1 MFKRGLIRSFPIAIG
16 YLPIAI
22 TFGVSA
28 MALGFS
34 KVEVFLISALIFAGA
49 SQFALISL
57 LPYSVIDAVSVA
69 LILNLRHIIYSYII
83 SQKFELKKL
92 FITAFGLTDEVF
104 ATSIASEEMDEKYIL
119 GLEVGSYLS
128 WILGTLVGIFGGDIL
143 LSNKILYPSLLFSL
157 TVLYF
162 ILLVPNLKKLGLSAI
177 VGGVIALVFY
187 YFGYSSIGILVAG
200 ILSPLVVLKIKNKNG
215 IT

>member
-16 YLPIAI
+16 YLPVAI

-28 MALGFS
+28 LALGFS

-83 SQKFELKKL
+83 SQKFELKKP

-104 ATSIASEEMDEKYIL
+104 ASSIASEEMDEKYIL

-128 WILGTLVGIFGGDIL
+128 WILGTLVGIFGGYIL
-143 LSNKILYPSLLFSL
+143 LSNEILYPSLLFSL
-157 TVLYF
+157 TALYF

-177 VGGVIALVFY
+177 LGGVIALVFY
-187 YFGYSSIGILVAG
+187 YFGYPSIGILVAG